1 MQTTSVNTERMASRA
16 AVIANVRGLRELKER
31 NRLEAE
37 EQERCPS
44 PTPNPNQSYL
54 NIFFF
59 CLHVKIN
66 AYIADLEA
74 YP

>member
-37 EQERCPS
+37 EQEG
-44 PTPNPNQSYL
+44 
-54 NIFFF
+54 
-59 CLHVKIN
+59 
-66 AYIADLEA
+66 
-74 YP
+74 